1 MNKQIL
7 LILVLTLAWT
17 FSGVAAPGPID
28 RAGADRNAENGAAL
42 APESDT
48 GLRPR

>member
-7 LILVLTLAWT
+7 LILVLAVAWT
-17 FSGVAAPGPID
+17 FSGPAAPGPID
-28 RAGADRNAENGAAL
+28 PAGADRNAENGAAL